1 MKELLNPK
9 TKFSKF
15 DLDKDGVVNQ
25 KDCNPFDQT
34 KTDYDRQGNKIR
46 LYRGYNVD
54 DWFYDVKT
62 KSYALR
68 SGAKPIRRRFFG

>member
-9 TKFSKF
+9 TKFSNF

-25 KDCNPFDQT
+25 KDCNPFDKT
-34 KTDYDRQGNKIR
+34 KTDYDKYGNKIR

-62 KSYALR
+62 RGYVLR
-68 SGAKPIRRRFFG
+68 SGAKPVRRGIFG